1 MFILLYR
8 SKFVERLFNRVT
20 LTKVFLIFS
29 IGYFSR
35 LFVHSYYDVNVFVD
49 FSSTIS
55 LVYYSIF
62 SFVVVVVGEVV
73 TLFQLD
79 IFLLLGFFIKSF

>member
-29 IGYFSR
+29 IGYLSR
-35 LFVHSYYDVNVFVD
+35 LFIHSYYDVNVFVD
-49 FSSTIS
+49 FSTTIS

-73 TLFQLD
+73 SYFQLD
-79 IFLLLGFFIKSF
+79 LFLLLGSFIKSF